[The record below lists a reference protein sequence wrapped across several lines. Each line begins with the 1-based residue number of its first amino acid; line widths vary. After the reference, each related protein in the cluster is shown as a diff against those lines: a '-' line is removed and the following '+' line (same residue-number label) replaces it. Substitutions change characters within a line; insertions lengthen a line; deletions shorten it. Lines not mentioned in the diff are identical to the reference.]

1 MQKIVIFYNT
11 EASRA
16 GKAVWKESIQKILFR
31 SQLTFIPLQSPSQ
44 IKEAVDESI
53 RTGVDVIISIGGDG
67 TVNLLIQSLIHTP
80 IKYLVIP
87 AGTANDLARELG
99 LNRNIEK
106 SIEAV
111 RKNQVK
117 KIDLIR
123 INNRL
128 MATNGGIGLGA
139 TLTKEINDLRKE
151 HPRFK
156 YIMRFLKHKTY
167 DLFLALNIL
176 KPSLAFYDV
185 KISLDGK
192 ESVYRTPM
200 VVILN
205 QEKIAGKLQIVEGST
220 NDDGIFDVAI
230 FAHQTRLSLSQC
242 IGQIVLGKVPKN
254 DSAFITYQAK
264 SISISSVDGSNLPFW
279 GDGEVFEPSSMY
291 NIDII
296 PKALNVFYLDQK
308 R

>member
-16 GKAVWKESIQKILFR
+16 GKAVWKESIKKILFR
-31 SQLTFIPLQSPSQ
+31 SELKFIPIQSAHQ
-44 IKEAVDESI
+44 IKEAVEDALQS
-53 RTGVDVIISIGGDG
+53 GVDVIISIGGDG
-67 TVNLLIQSLIHTP
+67 TVNILIQSLVHSK

-99 LNRNIEK
+99 LNRHIEK

-123 INNRL
+123 INDRL

-139 TLTKEINDLRKE
+139 TLTKEINDLRRE

-176 KPSLAFYDV
+176 KPNLAFYDV

-192 ESVYRTPM
+192 ESIYRTPM

-220 NDDGIFDVAI
+220 NEDGFFDVAI

-254 DSAFITYQAK
+254 DPSFITYQAK
-264 SISISSVDGSNLPFW
+264 SLTISSVDGSTLPFW
-279 GDGEVFEPSSMY
+279 GDGEVFEPSSVY
-291 NIDII
+291 SIDII
-296 PKALNVFYLDQK
+296 PKALQVFYLDQK